1 MDAAERVKAL
11 IDGEVIQ
18 LYDMETVGCLKVS
31 AVCQFMLKEGHLMT
45 RHDTNEFAASQRSW
59 NDATLPEH
67 QLLLGHESDTWKVV
81 RDYTLTFDEAVQAM
95 FDGKVVEM
103 DGDER
108 GYMFRHGRFVFA
120 DSGYDV
126 SIYAN
131 LEKFRKRKWRISPKP
146 RLG

>member
-18 LYDMETVGCLKVS
+18 LYDMETVDCLKVS
-31 AVCQFMLKEGHLMT
+31 AVYQFMLKKGHLMT
-45 RHDTNEFAASQRSW
+45 RHDTNEFAVSQRRW
-59 NDATLPEH
+59 NDATLFEY
-67 QLLLGHESDTWKVV
+67 QLLLEHETDTGKVV
-81 RDYTLTFDEAVQAM
+81 REYTLTFDEAVQAM

-120 DSGYDV
+120 DSGFDV

-131 LEKFRKRKWRISPKP
+131 LEKFRKRKWR
-146 RLG
+146 LGQKQRIG